1 MRPKQRVVAAALA
14 VSMSVPAFAQ
24 EWTEFVSREDRF
36 TTNFPGQPRV
46 TETIY
51 KSQFGADL
59 PARVYSASLGESR
72 FSMTVVDY
80 GISRKCSPKARSCPP
95 GAETC
100 RGGTNPGSSTGAG
113 YWKVDYA
120 GRSSTRPGIHA
131 ARGQGHRVHLDQHRS
146 GRGLPAAPDQHRQSR
161 PTRRS
166 SCTATGSTSA
176 KRPCLPA
183 HRSLDSFNRRSD
195 GSTRTARASG
205 IRRSTTTASPFLPA
219 RADSNARS
227 LGSL

>member
-1 MRPKQRVVAAALA
+1 MRRPNPLVAAALA
-14 VSMSVPAFAQ
+14 LTMSVPAFAQ
-24 EWTEFVSREDRF
+24 EWTEFVSRDDRF
-36 TTNFPGQPRV
+36 TTNFPGPPRV

-80 GISRKCSPKARSCPP
+80 RNIEKLLTERAKSCPP

-120 GRSSTRPGIHA
+120 GALVYASWNFLRRDAKITEFIWNNIDLVEGYLLHLTNADKSRTYASIFMHADRLYIGEATVPAGAPEPGLFQQALGWIDEDGKSIRYQTLYH
-131 ARGQGHRVHLDQHRS
+131 H
-146 GRGLPAAPDQHRQSR
+146 GLPVPPR
-161 PTRRS
+161 
-166 SCTATGSTSA
+166 
-176 KRPCLPA
+176 
-183 HRSLDSFNRRSD
+183 
-195 GSTRTARASG
+195 AR
-205 IRRSTTTASPFLPA
+205 
-219 RADSNARS
+219 
-227 LGSL
+227 